1 MGLWPFGTDAIW
13 ACASPQQSTN
23 PLRRR
28 YCGARSTAGHHKAGV
43 NLGILHWHPESVAL
57 AKMPEA
63 ERRRIAVE
71 LWTKAA
77 EADVPEARDCLR
89 QAQDVWKA

>member
-1 MGLWPFGTDAIW
+1 LTELENSEVWP
-13 ACASPQQSTN
+13 
-23 PLRRR
+23 RRP
-28 YCGARSTAGHHKAGV
+28 SSLVDLHTGV